1 MADIEMMGC
10 SWAEVPAGRWRVRP
24 HSGLSPVSR
33 CQIEADCSWE
43 TVVAHQPEGA
53 FARLAPFRI
62 LSFDIECAGRK
73 GVFPEPEHDPVI
85 QIASVVVLQGSEKP
99 LVKIVHTLGD
109 CAPIV
114 GCNVSFDFRMKIL
127 GLKTNST

>member
-24 HSGLSPVSR
+24 HSGLCPVSR
-33 CQIEADCSWE
+33 CQIEADVSWE
-43 TVVAHQPEGA
+43 AVVAHAPEGA
-53 FARLAPFRI
+53 FSRLAPFRI

-85 QIASVVVLQGSEKP
+85 QIASVVVLQGSDKP
-99 LVKIVHTLGD
+99 LVKVVHTLGD

-114 GCNVSFDFRMKIL
+114 GCKVFQPFIFVFNWK
-127 GLKTNST
+127 